1 MSEYINEKNEIAFV
15 HISDNVIVFEDKT
28 KYDVAIKYIPR
39 VLFGLFGA
47 LGLLSLML
55 MGFSVKNILICM
67 PIVLSVP
74 LFISL
79 GIMNTRWYEI
89 DRNEGAILRWANK
102 RKRKTLPP
110 IRKNDFRVVAAQT
123 RAGGRYGGVHFE
135 LFAQGSDR
143 EKMIEESLFILPKG
157 TEKGVAESL
166 AKSVEA
172 FLLKFLNGEET
183 GDKIKKSCFSS

>member
-1 MSEYINEKNEIAFV
+1 MSEAGTEKTEISLV
-15 HISDNVIVFEDKT
+15 HLSDDVIVPEDKT
-28 KYDVAIKYIPR
+28 KYDVAIKYIPK
-39 VLFGLFGA
+39 VLFGLFGT

-55 MGFSVKNILICM
+55 MGFSIKNILICA
-67 PIVLSVP
+67 PIVFSIP
-74 LFISL
+74 FFISL

-102 RKRKTLPP
+102 RKRKSLPP

-143 EKMIEESLFILPKG
+143 GKMIEESLFILPKG

-166 AKSVEA
+166 AKSVES

-183 GDKIKKSCFSS
+183 GVKNKKITF